1 VNNQDRALQVWKNL
15 CEMFGGKFV
24 SNYGEQPT
32 QMWIATINGFKDYE
46 IQRGLRKLLHKGSGT
61 PPTLPQFVAAC
72 KYSEEED
79 QTPTPST
86 TALPRIA
93 SQYDEPV
100 WCHGQKCLFAFLWKS
115 TRRYTDE
122 QVKEMVAI
130 KNKIVSDFKLIL
142 AEDNSLKGSEIRD
155 ALFAAWGKV

>member
-1 VNNQDRALQVWKNL
+1 MNNQDRALQVWKNL

-32 QMWIATINGFKDYE
+32 QMWIATINGFKDHE

-79 QTPTPST
+79 QSPIPST
-86 TALPRIA
+86 AALPRIA

-100 WCHGQKCLFAFLWKS
+100 WCHGQKCLLAFLWKS
-115 TRRYTDE
+115 TRSYSTE

-130 KNKIVSDFKLIL
+130 KNKIVSDFKQIL
-142 AEDNSLKGSEIRD
+142 AEDNSLTGSEIRN

>member
-1 VNNQDRALQVWKNL
+1 MNNQDRALQVWKNL